1 MVENPDGSSKT
12 TVDNK
17 DGSSSVTTV
26 DEDGKVE
33 AEVKLPAD
41 LVEDAQEKGEAVTLP
56 MPEVPVT
63 TDRDEAP
70 TITVDLPSGTA
81 VQVEIPVKRVTSGTV
96 AVLVKDNGTEEVIKT
111 SLTTENGVA
120 VTLSDGDTVKI
131 VDNSKTFTDVPGSYW
146 GSEYIDFVTSR
157 EIFSGTGGNTF
168 SPDASMTRGM
178 IVTVLAAYDG
188 ADTSSNGGAW
198 YEAGRQWAMSNG
210 ISDGTNMDSALT
222 REQLAVML
230 WNYAGKSAAGSLSG
244 YTDAASVSD
253 WAVQAMAWCVE
264 QGIISGMDG
273 GLNPQGTATRAQVAT
288 MLMQFCQLGK

>member
-1 MVENPDGSSKT
+1 
-12 TVDNK
+12 
-17 DGSSSVTTV
+17 
-26 DEDGKVE
+26 
-33 AEVKLPAD
+33 
-41 LVEDAQEKGEAVTLP
+41 
-56 MPEVPVT
+56 
-63 TDRDEAP
+63 
-70 TITVDLPSGTA
+70 
-81 VQVEIPVKRVTSGTV
+81 
-96 AVLVKDNGTEEVIKT
+96 
-111 SLTTENGVA
+111 
-120 VTLSDGDTVKI
+120 
-131 VDNSKTFTDVPGSYW
+131 
-146 GSEYIDFVTSR
+146 
-157 EIFSGTGGNTF
+157 
-168 SPDASMTRGM
+168 M

-198 YEAGRQWAMSNG
+198 YEAGRQWAMANG

-230 WNYAGKSAAGSLSG
+230 WNYAGKPAAGSLSG